1 MKFFNSNHIKTS
13 KVTAALPGDD
23 DDGVFVDGLGG
34 GQQQKQQRQ
43 RQRQQDGL
51 RRRSMSGFSTDD
63 DEAEAVISTDG
74 MSAILHATTAVDS
87 VGSDGSSVG
96 DGDSSARFGSGSSGG
111 SSSGFNTSST
121 HGNNSLL
128 SGTDSKSHT
137 TEGTTSTTTNDKK
150 AGSIANAISKTET
163 RRVVTVRI
171 VIVTML
177 VLVAAGVSV
186 GVYFIMKQSNEN
198 QFVLQFEGAAS
209 KVVEHFEEIMVEI
222 SSVSALAIAAS
233 AHSVDHDDA
242 EWPYV
247 SLSNF
252 AERAGNARWSSK
264 ALQVSINPI
273 VYSSQLDEWEQWVQ
287 LPENNYW
294 M

>member
-1 MKFFNSNHIKTS
+1 MKFFNNIKTTR
-13 KVTAALPGDD
+13 KGTENT
-23 DDGVFVDGLGG
+23 DGVFVG
-34 GQQQKQQRQ
+34 GQQPQQTMGEGR
-43 RQRQQDGL
+43 RRAAYDGL

-63 DEAEAVISTDG
+63 EAEAAISTDG

-87 VGSDGSSVG
+87 DDGSSGSSVG
-96 DGDSSARFGSGSSGG
+96 DGSGSSG
-111 SSSGFNTSST
+111 SSAGFNSQPS
-121 HGNNSLL
+121 SLL
-128 SGTDSKSHT
+128 SSTDSKTHT
-137 TEGTTSTTTNDKK
+137 TEGTGATDK

-171 VIVTML
+171 VVVTML

-198 QFVLQFEGAAS
+198 EFALQFEGAAD

-233 AHSVDHDDA
+233 AHSVDHDA

-252 AERAGNARWSSK
+252 AERAGNARWSSG

-273 VYSSQLDEWEQWVQ
+273 VYSSQLDEWEEWVQ